1 MNTTNG
7 HSPLTRH
14 ACLRST
20 KNHFMLAVNRP
31 FEENTKGYDVLSE
44 LASDVCVLDEGSQV
58 FVYRKDNFDFAYD
71 GDYDEAFSG
80 FAWDTARD
88 LGNMA
93 VDTTVESTKKLI
105 APKDFIT
112 V

>member
-1 MNTTNG
+1 MNKTNG
-7 HSPLTRH
+7 HSPLTRQ

-20 KNHFMLAVNRP
+20 ENHFMLAVNRP
-31 FEENTKGYDVLSE
+31 FEEGTEGWHVFNETAAAVRD
-44 LASDVCVLDEGSQV
+44 LDEGSQV
-58 FVYRKDNFDFAYD
+58 FVYRKDDFDFAYD

-93 VDTTVESTKKLI
+93 VDTTVEPASKMVT
-105 APKDFIT
+105 PKDFIT